1 MKTDEMVIHS
11 IWNAFKKFRVLTGDL
26 SSMYRK
32 SDTCIIYLTEFSSSE
47 LPSIMTNYTG
57 LSLPVKLNNNKS
69 E

>member
-47 LPSIMTNYTG
+47 LPDILISCPKHV
-57 LSLPVKLNNNKS
+57 LPVNLSNIPHL
-69 E
+69 